1 MKKEGKIL
9 RWDAARGFGFIRSAG
24 TSADI
29 FFHVKD
35 FRGAATPQEGMPVSF
50 DEIQVG
56 GKGPRAVMVQ
66 LTPALLLTAKTS
78 PAIPAGVRPSMQ
90 RRTTTNATAHA
101 TTRRSNPGTRHQP
114 APPARAGL
122 FFFLMLAWAL
132 LIAWASWVCRLPA
145 MTLPLALLLS
155 LVTFFVYWLDKHAAQ
170 TGQWR
175 TSENTLHLFSLLGGW
190 PGAWCAQQALRHKSS
205 KASFLFTYWATVALH
220 CGLLA
225 MALFNQRLQGLLQNI

>member
-1 MKKEGKIL
+1 MKKEGKVL
-9 RWDAARGFGFIRSAG
+9 RWDAARGFGFIRSAD

-29 FFHVKD
+29 FFHIKD
-35 FRGAATPQEGMPVSF
+35 FRGAASPQEGMPVRF

-66 LTPALLLTAKTS
+66 LTPSLSLATKNSSAA
-78 PAIPAGVRPSMQ
+78 PPGVRQPTP
-90 RRTTTNATAHA
+90 RRTTSQATMRSSN
-101 TTRRSNPGTRHQP
+101 RRALKPS

-122 FFFLMLAWAL
+122 FFGLMLAWAVF
-132 LIAWASWVCRLPA
+132 IAWASWVGRLPA

-170 TGQWR
+170 NGQWR
-175 TSENTLHLFSLLGGW
+175 TPENTLHLLSLLGGW

-205 KASFLFTYWATVALH
+205 KASFLFTYWASVALH
-220 CGLLA
+220 CGLLT
-225 MALFNQRLQGLLQNI
+225 MALFNPRLQALLFNL

>member
-1 MKKEGKIL
+1 M
-9 RWDAARGFGFIRSAG
+9 
-24 TSADI
+24 
-29 FFHVKD
+29 
-35 FRGAATPQEGMPVSF
+35 SF

-66 LTPALLLTAKTS
+66 LAPTWSLAAKTGS
-78 PAIPAGVRPSMQ
+78 VAPAGVRHSTQ
-90 RRTTTNATAHA
+90 HRTATKTTTHTAT
-101 TTRRSNPGTRHQP
+101 RSSNQRALNPP
-114 APPARAGL
+114 APSARAGL

-132 LIAWASWVCRLPA
+132 LIAWASWAGRLPA

-220 CGLLA
+220 CGILT
-225 MALFNQRLQGLLQNI
+225 MALFNQRLQALLLNI